1 MKRKISYFYDP
12 EISNYYYGH
21 NHAMKPQRITM
32 TYALLSEYSLLHHMQ
47 VFNPTEYLCKFHE
60 EDYVKFLRSVAPET
74 KHDHLTWIKGFNVGK
89 DCPVFNGL
97 YCCQLRTTAFF
108 KYVFVT

>member
-1 MKRKISYFYDP
+1 MKRKISHFYDP

-60 EDYVKFLRSVAPET
+60 EDYVNN
-74 KHDHLTWIKGFNVGK
+74 DHLTWIKGFNVGK

-97 YCCQLRTTAFF
+97 YCCQLRTTFV